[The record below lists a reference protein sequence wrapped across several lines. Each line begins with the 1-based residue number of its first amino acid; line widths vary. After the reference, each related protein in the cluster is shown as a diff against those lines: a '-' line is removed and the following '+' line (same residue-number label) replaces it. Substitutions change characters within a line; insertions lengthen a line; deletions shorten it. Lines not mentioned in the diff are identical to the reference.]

1 MRYIG
6 VGGVAFIADFA
17 LLAVLTLAGLH
28 YLPAVLLAFMLGTW
42 VNYILSIR
50 WVFAYRAVDARAIEL
65 GVFLMVGV
73 ITLGVSLLMM
83 AFFIEGLSLPV
94 LVAKCLVTGFT
105 LVANFVGRRALLF
118 TRWKR
123 SSMISSV
130 N

>member
-50 WVFAYRAVDARAIEL
+50 WVFAYRAVDTRAIEL

-105 LVANFVGRRALLF
+105 LAANFVGRRALLF